1 MVDFYE
7 ISELV
12 IRSSQLHVEQVFR
25 CSDLISVCQSAC
37 SNVSSTPVLVNQT
50 SCAFCMVFISCKP
63 RFTPSFSIWANDTE
77 FRLPSKSLVQ
87 LVPLKMLIISAWP
100 IVVSSATVA
109 YACQIV
115 CSLLPLIHMVRH
127 NSENDTLLPDC
138 IHCLRTQVA
147 WTFLSMLTE
156 LLRMNP

>member
-1 MVDFYE
+1 MFRNIQTGYLHDKLVKSNRYLQMVDFYE

-25 CSDLISVCQSAC
+25 CSDLISVCPSAC

-50 SCAFCMVFISCKP
+50 SCAFCMVFISCKS

-77 FRLPSKSLVQ
+77 SRLPSKSLVQ
-87 LVPLKMLIISAWP
+87 LVPLKLLIICAWP

-109 YACQIV
+109 MLAK
-115 CSLLPLIHMVRH
+115 
-127 NSENDTLLPDC
+127 
-138 IHCLRTQVA
+138 
-147 WTFLSMLTE
+147 LSALCY
-156 LLRMNP
+156 P